1 MLILMTMETTVF
13 LSSSLLEG
21 IHQKYQLN
29 RLTGKQ
35 QAEMFPGVSHTAS
48 SWRDSETILC
58 SNV

>member
-48 SWRDSETILC
+48 S
-58 SNV
+58 